1 MAYTDWKQLASGT
14 QVYTWGSSGKMK
26 IDAKYR
32 YERVGA
38 DVKYNIWLQLYKNSS
53 SYFNDDI
60 NLTVD
65 LDGVEVAYIH
75 PFKDDSSWPAT
86 MDREFTVSNKTTGT
100 TTCTFN
106 LWDAQ
111 GTKEF
116 DKYFT
121 YSLEVPPAGSDLT
134 WASCNTNGTAT
145 LTAKKYSGDFRDDWF
160 INDINDQI
168 RLDTWSY
175 SGAAGDYTQTRSLSK
190 DTIAL
195 LASQQNTTSPRMK
208 AYLQSFQGTTG
219 LGLQSREFTASLT
232 KSTGY
237 IASATIDQAANGNEV
252 LHFYVNISK
261 YSTNHIAN
269 RLTLYATDSTNNY
282 RYQIYQGY
290 VINDIRYE
298 VADATAMQVLFDY
311 AGNNNSVYLYG
322 VIDSYA
328 TDSTYTVYIGQSAM
342 SMYTVSLGSKTIVG
356 TCSIAELNTNLN
368 TFKASGM
375 ENLIFFSRLSSVRYN
390 MSANQQSYSGKTKI
404 YGQDIGF
411 YADNSLI
418 SNPYTRNNITSL
430 PTIKAAVGR
439 SIVSQA
445 TLTPTGTTLVPYNYP
460 SLAQQNVR
468 CDSQGASAQ
477 TGNYI
482 KLTMQASFT
491 DLSNTSNLRN
501 LGTATVSYTI
511 TDGESTATG
520 TVTSNLGN
528 ITIITKGNAT
538 NGFNY
543 KKAATITIN
552 FVDQLGNSIATITD
566 TVQPGRPGMYGWKTS
581 DGNNHTTINDELNID
596 GKLGST
602 TFAWNGG
609 SIPSTKEISPT
620 TIQNIIN
627 EVRYSNGQAGSV
639 SITADYTNN
648 NITIAAG
655 WYNYLY
661 VPHRTGGYNGQQA
674 GGDNGNYGN
683 LFLWGMTGYTQEY
696 RIRYTANSI
705 YLTTAALDA
714 YPIGSIYLTLNNTSP
729 AVLFGGTWQRVG
741 VGRTLVSAGG
751 GVNPR
756 GDTNTNS
763 WGSYTGVG
771 KEQWFGAGELGGE
784 TGHVLSVNEIPA
796 HTHTG
801 TTSTNGAHTHTYGS
815 WYPRRASDGSKW
827 PTADNAGDYT
837 TSSNGDH
844 NHTFTTDSTGSGYE
858 HNNIQPYMAV
868 YMWQRT
874 A

>member
-14 QVYTWGSSGKMK
+14 QVYTWGSAGKMK

-60 NLTVD
+60 NLTVN
-65 LDGVEVAYIH
+65 LDGTEVAYIH
-75 PFKDDSSWPAT
+75 PFKNDSSWPAT

-134 WASCNTNGTAT
+134 GASCNTAGTAT

-219 LGLQSREFTASLT
+219 LGLQSREFTASLS

-290 VINDIRYE
+290 VTNDIRYE

-356 TCSIAELNTNLN
+356 TCSITELNTNLN

-390 MSANQQSYSGKTKI
+390 MSANQQNYSGKTKI

-418 SNPYTRNNITSL
+418 SNPYTRNNVTSL

-491 DLSNTSNLRN
+491 DLSSTVNLRN

-552 FVDQLGNSIATITD
+552 FVDQLGNTIATITD

-581 DGNNHTTINDELNID
+581 DGNNHTTINDELIVD
-596 GKLGST
+596 GTVNGNMIKLLTS
-602 TFAWNGG
+602 
-609 SIPSTKEISPT
+609 
-620 TIQNIIN
+620 
-627 EVRYSNGQAGSV
+627 SNSDG
-639 SITADYTNN
+639 NFN
-648 NITIAAG
+648 NITASGIYG
-655 WYNYLY
+655 IRVSPVNGPVGNWGTLY
-661 VPHRTGGYNGQQA
+661 VQNTDLSGTLYQIYVADIGGVYKRHWNASNNIWNAWEKLLLNNDVYPVGSVYMTRLRPADFNPNNVFGGSWRIIGSADSSSGYGYDERFLYVMNRDHQSWEA
-674 GGDNGNYGN
+674 GSTNYG
-683 LFLWGMTGYTQEY
+683 
-696 RIRYTANSI
+696 
-705 YLTTAALDA
+705 TTTDA
-714 YPIGSIYLTLNNTSP
+714 SDVPL
-729 AVLFGGTWQRVG
+729 Q
-741 VGRTLVSAGG
+741 
-751 GVNPR
+751 
-756 GDTNTNS
+756 
-763 WGSYTGVG
+763 
-771 KEQWFGAGELGGE
+771 
-784 TGHVLSVNEIPA
+784 A

-801 TTSTNGAHTHTYGS
+801 TTSTNGAHTHTYGA
-815 WYPRRASDGSKW
+815 WKPKRAADGQKW

-844 NHTFTTDSTGSGYE
+844 NHTFTTDTAGSGNGSHSHIVHHIGVFVWERY
-858 HNNIQPYMAV
+858 A
-868 YMWQRT
+868 
-874 A
+874 

>member
-14 QVYTWGSSGKMK
+14 QVYTWGKAGKMK
-26 IDAKYR
+26 MDAKYR
-32 YERVGA
+32 YERIGA
-38 DVKYNIWLQLYKNSS
+38 DVKYNIWLKLYKNSD

-60 NLTVD
+60 ALTVT
-65 LDGVEVAYIH
+65 LDGTQVAYIS

-106 LWDAQ
+106 LWDSQ

-121 YSLEVPPAGSDLT
+121 YYLEVPPAGSDLT
-134 WASCNTNGTAT
+134 GASCNTAGTAT

-175 SGAAGDYTQTRSLSK
+175 SGAAGDYTQTRNLSK

-208 AYLQSFQGTTG
+208 VYLQSFQGTTG
-219 LGLQSREFTASLT
+219 LGMQSREFTASLT

-290 VINDIRYE
+290 VTNDVRYE

-356 TCSIAELNTNLN
+356 TCSITELNTNLN

-375 ENLIFFSRLSSVRYN
+375 ENLIFFNRLSSVRYS
-390 MSANQQSYSGKTKI
+390 MSANQQNYSGKTKI

-418 SNPYTRNNITSL
+418 SNPYTRNNVTSL

-445 TLTPTGTTLVPYNYP
+445 TLTPTGTTLIPYNYP

-491 DLSNTSNLRN
+491 DLSSTANLRN

-511 TDGESTATG
+511 TDGESTTTG

-552 FVDQLGNSIATITD
+552 FVDQLGNTIATITD
-566 TVQPGRPGMYGWKTS
+566 TVQPGRPGMYGWKTN
-581 DGNNHTTINDELNID
+581 DGNNHTIVNDNLDID
-596 GKLGST
+596 GVFYYGGNNTELRGLPTYQDSAHST
-602 TFAWNGG
+602 ESEMDYWLRVPNGYYWYG
-609 SIPSTKEISPT
+609 NVSFGLTMPQPYMFVHKIGNAFDF
-620 TIQNIIN
+620 NILA
-627 EVRYSNGQAGSV
+627 YTQMTGSV
-639 SITADYTNN
+639 YRKSGNG
-648 NITIAAG
+648 AG
-655 WYNYLY
+655 
-661 VPHRTGGYNGQQA
+661 VTGWSALTNGQQNFVDMVYPVGA
-674 GGDNGNYGN
+674 
-683 LFLWGMTGYTQEY
+683 L
-696 RIRYTANSI
+696 
-705 YLTTAALDA
+705 YLSLK
-714 YPIGSIYLTLNNTSP
+714 NTDP
-729 AVLFGGTWQRVG
+729 GTLFGGTWMKLTDG
-741 VGRTLVSAGG
+741 FLFASGSIYDHISGTSLVNDEYGNLQGGAITASAA
-751 GVNPR
+751 VP
-756 GDTNTNS
+756 
-763 WGSYTGVG
+763 
-771 KEQWFGAGELGGE
+771 L
-784 TGHVLSVNEIPA
+784 PA

-815 WYPRRASDGSKW
+815 WKPKRASDGSKW
-827 PTADNAGDYT
+827 PTADNSGDYT

-844 NHTFTTDSTGSGYE
+844 NHTFTTDTAGSGDGS
-858 HNNIQPYMAV
+858 HQHRVPYRQIH
-868 YMWQRT
+868 MWVRT